1 MPVIITYMFARTV
14 SVPQAIKEILL
25 SNNLYLQ
32 ALLSG
37 IANYTALA
45 QKIKPDVE
53 KLTASNVN
61 IGAIVVGIKRLVDNL
76 QSEQDIDKISRGN
89 RDYPIVEDLRM
100 SLTGSI
106 IDVDFNESKLGQFSI
121 ILDEIFEKET
131 KHNYNLFQTDKQVR
145 LLLDDVEEIRN
156 IVVKASKKFDGKIKG
171 GLSKITITIPSLLD
185 KDNDK
190 TYHRFISSVSDI
202 IYNSRIEL
210 QDAFYTPNEIV
221 LVLDGTEAAKAYELL
236 RAKITK

>member
-1 MPVIITYMFARTV
+1 MFSPRI
-14 SVPQAIKEILL
+14 SVPQAIKEILF

-53 KLTASNVN
+53 KITASEVN
-61 IGAIVVGIKRLVDNL
+61 IGTIVVGIKRIVENL
-76 QSEQDIDKISRGN
+76 QSKRGTDKISSN
-89 RDYPIVEDLRM
+89 NDYPIVEDVRM
-100 SLTGSI
+100 SLTGSV
-106 IDVDFNESKLGQFSI
+106 IDVDFNKSKFDQFSF
-121 ILDEIFEKET
+121 ILDEIFEKAT
-131 KHNYNLFQTDKQVR
+131 NHKYNLFQTDKQIR

-156 IVVKASKKFDGKIKG
+156 TAVRASKKFDGKVRD
-171 GLSKITITIPSLLD
+171 GLSKITITIPSLL
-185 KDNDK
+185 KNNDTK

-202 IYNSRIEL
+202 IYNSRIEI

-221 LVLDGTEAAKAYELL
+221 LVLNDTDAAKAYELL
-236 RAKITK
+236 RAKIKLR

>member
-1 MPVIITYMFARTV
+1 MFSANI
-14 SVPQAIKEILL
+14 SVPRATKEIIL

-53 KLTASNVN
+53 KITTSNVN
-61 IGAIVVGIKRLVDNL
+61 IGTIVVAIKRLVDNL
-76 QSEQDIDKISRGN
+76 QSERDVDKISTIS
-89 RDYPIVEDLRM
+89 DYPIVEDVRM

-106 IDVDFNESKLGQFSI
+106 MDVDFNESKFDQFSF

-131 KHNYNLFQTDKQVR
+131 NHNYNLFQTDKQIR

-156 IVVKASKKFDGKIKG
+156 IVVKASKKFDGKIRG

-185 KDNDK
+185 DNNNNNKK
-190 TYHRFISSVSDI
+190 TYYRCISSVSDI

-221 LVLDGTEAAKAYELL
+221 LVLNDKDAAKAYELL

>member
-1 MPVIITYMFARTV
+1 MFSSNV
-14 SVPQAIKEILL
+14 SVPQATKEIIL

-53 KLTASNVN
+53 KITASNVN
-61 IGAIVVGIKRLVDNL
+61 IGTIVVAIKRLVDNL
-76 QSEQDIDKISRGN
+76 QSERDVDKISTIS
-89 RDYPIVEDLRM
+89 DYPIVEDVRM

-106 IDVDFNESKLGQFSI
+106 MDVDFNESKFDQFSF

-131 KHNYNLFQTDKQVR
+131 NHNYNLFQTDKQIR

-156 IVVKASKKFDGKIKG
+156 IVVKASKKFDGKIRG

-185 KDNDK
+185 DNNNKK
-190 TYHRFISSVSDI
+190 TYYRFISSVSDI

-210 QDAFYTPNEIV
+210 QDAFYTPNEIM
-221 LVLDGTEAAKAYELL
+221 LVLNDKDAAKAYELL
-236 RAKITK
+236 RAKIIK

>member
-1 MPVIITYMFARTV
+1 MFSPSI
-14 SVPQAIKEILL
+14 SVPQAIKEILF

-53 KLTASNVN
+53 KLTTSEAN
-61 IGAIVVGIKRLVDNL
+61 IGTIVVAIKRLVDNL
-76 QSEQDIDKISRGN
+76 QNKGHIDKISVN
-89 RDYPIVEDLRM
+89 NDYPIVEDVRM

-106 IDVDFNESKLGQFSI
+106 IDVDFNESKFDQFSF
-121 ILDEIFEKET
+121 ILDEIFQKET
-131 KHNYNLFQTDKQVR
+131 NHKYNLFQTDKQIR

-156 IVVKASKKFDGKIKG
+156 TAVSASKKFDGKIRD
-171 GLSKITITIPSLLD
+171 GLSKITITIPSLL
-185 KDNDK
+185 KNNNDNDMR

-221 LVLDGTEAAKAYELL
+221 LVLNDTDAAKAYELL
-236 RAKITK
+236 RAKIKIR